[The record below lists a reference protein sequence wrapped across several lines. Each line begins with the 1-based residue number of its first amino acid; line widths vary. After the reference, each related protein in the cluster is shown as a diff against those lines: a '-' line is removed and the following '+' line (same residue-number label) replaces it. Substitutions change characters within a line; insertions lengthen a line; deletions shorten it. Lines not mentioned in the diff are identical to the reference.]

1 VEAVELFRTRFKMHE
16 SVYTNKTVKKH
27 EYMTTDALVEADE
40 FITICGTKTDQFPD
54 GKYKMSECIFDMC
67 AYSKLK
73 DSILDYIVMKYDEDP
88 RLKKSYDIITNM
100 KKRIIYASI
109 GRTSYL
115 KDDEVHKKTEVM
127 ILEEI
132 LEIVNNLDDNYDE
145 SDDNDEIE
153 CYSPNNFRT
162 VSQNSNES
170 NFDSTIINK
179 DDIIVEKMHIHY
191 GLGDKNPV
199 ARLRFFVKN
208 DDKILAAKEVNE
220 RSYES
225 SLPKVFESRA
235 VRVFCRNINPA
246 IHKRIADAF
255 SKWCKRVRTSTP
267 FPSYSQPYDD
277 ECSNISAF

>member
-1 VEAVELFRTRFKMHE
+1 MLVVEAVELFRTRFKIHE

-40 FITICGTKTDQFPD
+40 FITIYGTKTDCFPD

-67 AYSKLK
+67 AYSKLN
-73 DSILDYIVMKYDEDP
+73 DSILDYIVMKYDEDA

-109 GRTSYL
+109 GRTTYL
-115 KDDEVHKKTEVM
+115 KDEEVHKKTEEM
-127 ILEEI
+127 ILDEI
-132 LEIVNNLDDNYDE
+132 LEIVNCLEYNCDD
-145 SDDNDEIE
+145 SDDNDEME

-162 VSQNSNES
+162 ISQNSNES
-170 NFDSTIINK
+170 DSIIINK

-199 ARLRFFVKN
+199 ARMRFFVKN
-208 DDKILAAKEVNE
+208 DDKILVAKEVNE

-235 VRVFCRNINPA
+235 IRVFCRNNTPA
-246 IHKRIADAF
+246 IHKRIANAF

-277 ECSNISAF
+277 ECSNSAF